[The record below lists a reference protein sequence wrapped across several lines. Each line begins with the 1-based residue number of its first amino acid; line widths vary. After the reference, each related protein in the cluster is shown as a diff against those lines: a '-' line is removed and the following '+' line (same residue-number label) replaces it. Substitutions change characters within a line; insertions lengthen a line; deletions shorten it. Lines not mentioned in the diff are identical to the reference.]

1 MTESDLTKAMKLA
14 IEAHAGQRDKAGQP
28 YILHVLRVM
37 DGVKQHDQQHM
48 VVALLHDTVEDKHL
62 TIEEIEKD
70 FGYTVARAVE
80 ALTRLE
86 SDSGKMPRYDYE
98 TYIKRVATN
107 SIAKYVKR
115 SDLRDNLDRSRIPAP
130 GIQDYERWGRY
141 EWALAYL
148 T

>member
-1 MTESDLTKAMKLA
+1 
-14 IEAHAGQRDKAGQP
+14 
-28 YILHVLRVM
+28 
-37 DGVKQHDQQHM
+37 M

-62 TIEEIEKD
+62 TVEEIEKT

-98 TYIKRVATN
+98 TYIHRVATN

-115 SDLRDNLDRSRIPAP
+115 SDLRDNLDRSRIPEP

-148 T
+148 A

>member
-1 MTESDLTKAMKLA
+1 MKLA

-62 TIEEIEKD
+62 TVEEIEKT

-98 TYIKRVATN
+98 TYIHRVATN

-115 SDLRDNLDRSRIPAP
+115 SDLRDNLDRSRIPEP